1 MGKNNFRYALSLA
14 QILYDVDILDEDDA
28 IEIGL
33 VAYNFIGNKNTAL
46 QRATLSVNCSTGEVK
61 LPCGIDIIEATTY
74 CGPEDWGYT
83 SNTKEFGDIQSLY
96 TENYI
101 ESRKAF
107 LDPFYVSGKFV
118 KYKRVG
124 DTLYVNKGLGRIN
137 ILYHGILLDEEGL
150 PEINDKEAIAIAEY
164 IAYTYKYKEAIRT
177 NNQNVLKMAQ
187 ELKRQWLLHCQAA
200 RVPEYVSQ
208 EEMDKILNVQASWGR
223 KFYNKSYKPTM

>member
-1 MGKNNFRYALSLA
+1 MSKLNNFHYAISLA
-14 QILYDVDILDEDDA
+14 QTLYDIEGDDDDLE
-28 IEIGL
+28 EIGL
-33 VAYNFIGNKNTAL
+33 VAYNFIGNKNTRL
-46 QRATLSVNCSTGEVK
+46 YRASLDINCQDGSVQ
-61 LPCGIDIIEATTY
+61 LPCNVDIIEAVTY
-74 CGPEDWGYT
+74 FSPEDCGYT

-107 LDPFYVSGKFV
+107 LDPFYISGKFV